1 MVEQTRTIS
10 AQIIIRGGTSQTNH
24 YLQLLLPGDQMQ
36 SQLFNIANQ
45 GDVVMDEQIKIPWT
59 QAITDELKQGIQC
72 ILYNEQGEEEALT
85 GIQCVTLVSSG
96 EQISSVQIGGVIAD
110 VVIKA

>member
-59 QAITDELKQGIQC
+59 QAITDELK
-72 ILYNEQGEEEALT
+72 
-85 GIQCVTLVSSG
+85 
-96 EQISSVQIGGVIAD
+96 
-110 VVIKA
+110 